1 MWRKPMDRISRQ
13 TRNEREFHGS
23 DAATT
28 NKGRYMTTD
37 DLQLHVNESIER
49 AYRGESNLNP
59 AVLGIK
65 GFSTTTQRHLLNN
78 IASKLD
84 FYLEVGLFRGATFCN
99 RLLAFL
105 LLISVNLAFGQNGGS
120 LGGASGGG
128 GGSPAGSTNQIQYNN
143 AGTFGASSNFTVNPS
158 TAQFIAPTTSSLI
171 KDSKDAKGATVGY
184 SPNYSFSDRP
194 TSGLGPI
201 DGFGAGVGIYVT
213 GNLPLSLWSW
223 GAVVTNLVF
232 ASSAT
237 NAAASPLD
245 VALSRNAAGV
255 LEVNNGTPGTFQ
267 DFKARNVI
275 ATGAVTGKG
284 SVPVGGASN
293 KALIKLSAAD
303 YDVGWGLPATM
314 VLSPVS
320 IPAGAKSL
328 VVKNPAIGSES
339 TVFCSVRSDDKT
351 AQIKNVV
358 SGKGSFTVNLS
369 TAPTAETSLG
379 VFVVN
384 PAQ

>member
-1 MWRKPMDRISRQ
+1 M
-13 TRNEREFHGS
+13 
-23 DAATT
+23 
-28 NKGRYMTTD
+28 
-37 DLQLHVNESIER
+37 
-49 AYRGESNLNP
+49 
-59 AVLGIK
+59 
-65 GFSTTTQRHLLNN
+65 
-78 IASKLD
+78 
-84 FYLEVGLFRGATFCN
+84 
-99 RLLAFL
+99 
-105 LLISVNLAFGQNGGS
+105 
-120 LGGASGGG
+120 
-128 GGSPAGSTNQIQYNN
+128 
-143 AGTFGASSNFTVNPS
+143 
-158 TAQFIAPTTSSLI
+158 
-171 KDSKDAKGATVGY
+171 
-184 SPNYSFSDRP
+184 
-194 TSGLGPI
+194 
-201 DGFGAGVGIYVT
+201 
-213 GNLPLSLWSW
+213 
-223 GAVVTNLVF
+223 
-232 ASSAT
+232 
-237 NAAASPLD
+237 
-245 VALSRNAAGV
+245 